1 MILIVGGIF
10 QGKQTFAKRLWEQ
23 EKGERARE
31 ASIGPIIQEKNGA
44 AKCTCPGPGIIS
56 GNQLILKD
64 GAAKCA
70 CPGPRIISGNQLILE
85 GITKVDIITDFHLYI
100 RSLLQQEKDAA
111 KETEILLSQNQNL
124 ILTLAELGNG
134 IVPMEPFERAYRE
147 AVGRIGCRLAKGS
160 EAVYRITCGIEQRI
174 K

>member
-44 AKCTCPGPGIIS
+44 AKCTCPGP
-56 GNQLILKD
+56 
-64 GAAKCA
+64 
-70 CPGPRIISGNQLILE
+70 RIIPGNQLILE